1 MREQYSVSRGWLAMV
16 IVVAGL
22 LIMGACQP
30 PAGGNVT
37 SNKTNTNLSIPA
49 GNSNANSST
58 TSTSAIETKEPGEYQ
73 AKVDLKFEAVGE
85 QQSTQLPAI
94 GALVAR
100 NGADRR
106 MEFSLPNGEKVVYLD
121 KGDTHYLI
129 LPNRKQYAELNKE
142 ALGFEVRG
150 MLMPENIVNQV
161 KSMKGV
167 ELVGE
172 ETSEWKA
179 GAQIP
184 VWRVSR
190 YENEG
195 RDGGNPIVSLSSIKK
210 RAYRCAPRP
219 CRNRRAGR
227 MCRVTKALKFVTE
240 MSDVKTAAP
249 AELFEVPKGFAKDRP
264 RAGKITGE
272 DDLRR
277 GNAYHRTGNET
288 GAAECT
294 GDAAWKLKWEN
305 L

>member
-1 MREQYSVSRGWLAMV
+1 MREQYSVSKGWLALV
-16 IVVAGL
+16 IVVTGL

-30 PAGGNVT
+30 PSGGNVN
-37 SNKTNTNLSIPA
+37 SNKANTNLLPA
-49 GNSNANSST
+49 NSNTNNIAST
-58 TSTSAIETKEPGEYQ
+58 TSTIETKEPGEYQ

-85 QQSTQLPAI
+85 QQSTQLPTI

-129 LPNRKQYAELNKE
+129 LPNRSQYAELNKE

-172 ETSEWKA
+172 ENLNGRQALRYRYGASADTKTKA
-179 GAQIP
+179 GTVETQSFIIVDKETGLP
-184 VWRVSR
+184 LRS
-190 YENEG
+190 ETLSQSQ
-195 RDGGNPIVSLSSIKK
+195 GGANVQGYK
-210 RAYRCAPRP
+210 
-219 CRNRRAGR
+219 G
-227 MCRVTKALKFVTE
+227 LKFVTE

-249 AELFEVPKGFAKDRP
+249 AELFEVPKGFAKIDP
-264 RAGKITGE
+264 EQVKSQAKMIF
-272 DDLRR
+272 
-277 GNAYHRTGNET
+277 
-288 GAAECT
+288 
-294 GDAAWKLKWEN
+294 DAAILIVGQAMKQGQPN
-305 L
+305 APATPQGY

>member
-1 MREQYSVSRGWLAMV
+1 MREQYSVSKGWLALV
-16 IVVAGL
+16 IAVAGL

-30 PAGGNVT
+30 PAGNVA

-49 GNSNANSST
+49 GNSNSNSST

-94 GALVAR
+94 GAIVAR
-100 NGADRR
+100 SGADRR
-106 MEFSLPNGEKVVYLD
+106 MEFSLPTGEKVVYLD

-129 LPNRKQYAELNKE
+129 LPNRSQYAELNKE

-172 ETSEWKA
+172 ENLNGRQVLRYRYGASADTKTKA
-179 GAQIP
+179 GTVETQSFVIVDKETGLP
-184 VWRVSR
+184 LRS
-190 YENEG
+190 ETLSQSQ
-195 RDGGNPIVSLSSIKK
+195 GGANVQGYK
-210 RAYRCAPRP
+210 
-219 CRNRRAGR
+219 G
-227 MCRVTKALKFVTE
+227 LKFVTE

-249 AELFEVPKGFAKDRP
+249 AELFEVPKGFAKIDP
-264 RAGKITGE
+264 EQVKSQAKMIF
-272 DDLRR
+272 
-277 GNAYHRTGNET
+277 
-288 GAAECT
+288 
-294 GDAAWKLKWEN
+294 DAAILVIGQAMKQGQPN
-305 L
+305 PPATPQGN

>member
-1 MREQYSVSRGWLAMV
+1 MRKQYSVSTGWLVMV
-16 IVVAGL
+16 IAVAGL

-30 PAGGNVT
+30 PAGNVT

-49 GNSNANSST
+49 GNSNVNSST

-94 GALVAR
+94 GAVVAR

-106 MEFSLPNGEKVVYLD
+106 MEFSLPSGEKVVYLD

-129 LPNRKQYAELNKE
+129 LPNRSQYAELNKE

-150 MLMPENIVNQV
+150 MLMPEKIVSQV

-172 ETSEWKA
+172 ETLNGRQVLRYRYGASADTKTKA
-179 GAQIP
+179 GTVETQSFIIVDKETGLP
-184 VWRVSR
+184 LRS
-190 YENEG
+190 ETLSQSQ
-195 RDGGNPIVSLSSIKK
+195 GGANVQGYK
-210 RAYRCAPRP
+210 
-219 CRNRRAGR
+219 G
-227 MCRVTKALKFVTE
+227 LKFVTE

-249 AELFEVPKGFAKDRP
+249 AELFEVPKGFAKIDP
-264 RAGKITGE
+264 EQVKSQAKMIF
-272 DDLRR
+272 
-277 GNAYHRTGNET
+277 
-288 GAAECT
+288 
-294 GDAAWKLKWEN
+294 DAAILVIGQAMKQAQPN
-305 L
+305 TPAPPIAN